1 MRGFLFF
8 LARRREVFVVNRAIE
23 RGKDC
28 FVENILNLPEKLFLF
43 FINIGLK
50 KIFYWIIFII

>member
-28 FVENILNLPEKLFLF
+28 FVENILNLPEKCVLVFH
-43 FINIGLK
+43 
-50 KIFYWIIFII
+50 